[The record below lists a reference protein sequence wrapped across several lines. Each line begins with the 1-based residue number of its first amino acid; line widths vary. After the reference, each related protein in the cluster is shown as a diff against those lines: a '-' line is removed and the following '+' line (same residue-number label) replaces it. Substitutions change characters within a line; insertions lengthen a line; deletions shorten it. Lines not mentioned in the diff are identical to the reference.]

1 MTVQTFLVQKA
12 QWNVSEGLSLSFF
25 FFQNTQKN
33 LKLHLVLVVGLV
45 LES

>member
-12 QWNVSEGLSLSFF
+12 QWNVSEGLSLFF

-33 LKLHLVLVVGLV
+33 LKLYLVLAVGPV

>member
-1 MTVQTFLVQKA
+1 MKRLGG
-12 QWNVSEGLSLSFF
+12 SLSLSL

>member
-12 QWNVSEGLSLSFF
+12 QWNVSEGLSLF

-33 LKLHLVLVVGLV
+33 VKLYLVLAVGPV